1 MADTVPARAPDDD
14 LHLLRRFVAGEAEAH
29 RTIER
34 WAREIVFFRGF
45 GLTAEDRADAVQDT
59 VAAVW
64 RAASRADFELRH
76 GTRALVRTVAGA
88 RCIDR
93 LRRRRVQVP
102 LDAELPDSGRDP
114 LEQLLASDASA
125 RVRAAI
131 LALDEPC
138 REIIRMHYFEELPY
152 AEIATREGR
161 TESTMRVRMF
171 NCLKAIRKSIAAW
184 GSTR

>member
-1 MADTVPARAPDDD
+1 MNDTVPARAPDEE
-14 LHLLRRFVAGEAEAH
+14 LHLLRRFVAGEADAH

-59 VAAVW
+59 IAAVW
-64 RAASRADFELRH
+64 CAASRADFELHH
-76 GTRALVRTVAGA
+76 GTRALVRTVAAA

-93 LRRRRVQVP
+93 LRRRRIQMP

-114 LEQLLASDASA
+114 LEELLATDASA

-138 REIIRMHYFEELPY
+138 REIIRMHYFEELAY
-152 AEIATREGR
+152 AEIAVREGR
-161 TESTMRVRMF
+161 SESTMRVRMF
-171 NCLKAIRKSIAAW
+171 NCMKAIRKLVAAW
-184 GSTR
+184 SGAR

>member
-1 MADTVPARAPDDD
+1 MTDTVPARASDDD

-34 WAREIVFFRGF
+34 WAREVVFFRGF

-76 GTRALVRTVAGA
+76 GTRALVRTVAAA

-93 LRRRRVQVP
+93 LRRRRVQMP
-102 LDAELPDSGRDP
+102 LDAEFPDSGRNP

-138 REIIRMHYFEELPY
+138 REIIRLHYFEELHY

-171 NCLKAIRKSIAAW
+171 NCLKAIRKSIAPW
-184 GSTR
+184 GGAR